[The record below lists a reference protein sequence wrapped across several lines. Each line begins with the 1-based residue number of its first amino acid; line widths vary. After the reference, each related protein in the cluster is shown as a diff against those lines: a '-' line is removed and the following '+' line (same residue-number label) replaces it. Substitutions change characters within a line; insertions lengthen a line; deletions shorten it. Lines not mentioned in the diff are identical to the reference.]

1 MDLLAVTEAWL
12 QSEIDNDFII
22 RDLCPTGYSFHH
34 VPRSGA
40 ARGGGCYVLDW
51 HYAMLSQPRA
61 FISHHAFELYKR
73 IGDKRWRIHDCG
85 LGLFFRRKFIS
96 FEYIELLLTSV
107 GKTITIVAVY
117 RPPPST
123 TNGLTPTFFFDELS
137 TLLEQYVT
145 IPGSLIIVGD
155 FNFHVDTCDSETVT
169 TFLQLFDVFNLNQHT
184 NGSTH
189 KDGHTLAGSCH
200 L

>member
-1 MDLLAVTEAWL
+1 MILLFVIYVLLA
-12 QSEIDNDFII
+12 IHFIMFH
-22 RDLCPTGYSFHH
+22 DLGPLVVVDVMFSTDTTPCCHNL
-34 VPRSGA
+34 
-40 ARGGGCYVLDW
+40 VL
-51 HYAMLSQPRA
+51 